1 MNGPQDQPRQ
11 PVPDR
16 RCAHRFAERPVHAG
30 LPPEAPYRG
39 TAPGFASIFT
49 VAVGP
54 TRVCRVSCRE
64 QEWEKIWEAG
74 IEVGARF
81 ELGQAVNSSIYY
93 LLSSIRAGDYET
105 NSSRFGSAFRVKS
118 YR

>member
-1 MNGPQDQPRQ
+1 MCHRTNHDSQYPIDAALTDLQNAQFMQGSLRKHHIEVTPRLRL
-11 PVPDR
+11 VL
-16 RCAHRFAERPVHAG
+16 H
-30 LPPEAPYRG
+30 
-39 TAPGFASIFT
+39 S
-49 VAVGP
+49 VGP
-54 TRVCRVSCRE
+54 TRVSCRE

-74 IEVGARF
+74 IEVGARC